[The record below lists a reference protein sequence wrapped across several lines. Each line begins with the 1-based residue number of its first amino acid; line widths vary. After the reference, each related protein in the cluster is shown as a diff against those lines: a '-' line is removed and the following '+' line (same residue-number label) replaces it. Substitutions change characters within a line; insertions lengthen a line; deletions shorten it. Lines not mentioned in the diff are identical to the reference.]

1 MESFS
6 ANIHSIIG
14 ARKPVNNQRLMAW
27 YEDALD
33 LETACGYWEKAV
45 ELLRSKIRK
54 TAKVHSHVLRSTL
67 SSARTVRTSPPAIAR
82 VSGRTSTKFR
92 RFVR

>member
-14 ARKPVNNQRLMAW
+14 VRKPVNKQRLMAW

-33 LETACGYWEKAV
+33 LETACGYWEKRDA
-45 ELLRSKIRK
+45 
-54 TAKVHSHVLRSTL
+54 T
-67 SSARTVRTSPPAIAR
+67 
-82 VSGRTSTKFR
+82 
-92 RFVR
+92 